1 MIADINKQHR
11 RAFELVQVWDRFF
24 PSLKG
29 RASIE
34 FFMVQLEDFT
44 INTLGQSIKQLA
56 RKRLTHNMPL
66 PEMLEYIPQISKVIA
81 ADRVRLGLEKAQT
94 ALAPETANG

>member
-29 RASIE
+29 SASIE
-34 FFMVQLEDFT
+34 YWMVQLEDFT
-44 INTLGQSIKQLA
+44 INTLGQAIKQLA
-56 RKRLTHNMPL
+56 RKRLTHGMPL
-66 PEMLEYIPQISKVIA
+66 PEMLEYVPQVCKVIA
-81 ADRVRLGLEKAQT
+81 AERAQMVTNVRKDGIL
-94 ALAPETANG
+94 